1 MGVKTPRGHPQPQVP
16 TLFISDLHLNAQQP
30 RITEQFLE
38 FLAKRTADA
47 EALYILGD
55 LFEYWAGDDD
65 LDDPLN
71 RTVVDAL
78 ARISRGCR
86 VYFMHG
92 NRDFLIGAAFAQA
105 SGAQL
110 LTDPALLDLHGTPT
124 LLMHGD
130 TLCTD
135 DVRYQVFRK
144 QVRDPAWQSQFLA
157 KPLAERKAMIDD
169 LRKMSEA
176 EKDGKSAAIM
186 DVNVDSVT
194 ATLRTHGV
202 PRLIH
207 GHTHRPAHHQHNVD
221 GKQCERWVLP
231 DWYERGGYLRV
242 SAKGCEAI
250 VL

>member
-1 MGVKTPRGHPQPQVP
+1 VP

-30 RITEQFLE
+30 RITEQFLD
-38 FLAKRTADA
+38 FLATRTADA

-65 LDDPLN
+65 LDDELN
-71 RTVVDAL
+71 RTVIGAL
-78 ARISRGCR
+78 AQVSRERG

-110 LTDPALLDLHGTPT
+110 LADPTLLDLYGAPT

-130 TLCTD
+130 LLCTD
-135 DVRYQVFRK
+135 DVRYQAFRK
-144 QVRDPAWQSQFLA
+144 QVRDPAWQTQFLA
-157 KPLAERKAMIDD
+157 KPLAERKATIEA
-169 LRKMSEA
+169 LRKMSET

-186 DVNVDSVT
+186 DVNLDSVA
-194 ATLRTHGV
+194 ATLRAHGA

-207 GHTHRPAHHQHNVD
+207 GHTHRPAHHQHDVG

-231 DWYERGGYLRV
+231 DWYEHGGYLRV
-242 SAKGCEAI
+242 TATGCKAI
-250 VL
+250 AF